1 MNGMRVAPGS
11 VPTSPVGHPDVL
23 WGLPG
28 QGGLLTEWAE
38 TVPDLTWPES
48 VRTYGRMRRDAR
60 ITSVLSAFF
69 LPILRTTWA
78 VDPEG
83 VDRAEAV
90 DLVATDLGLPVLGEK
105 APVTDS
111 PVRGFTWHDHVRLAL
126 LNLVY
131 GHMPFE
137 QWFEVRAGLTHLAGV
152 QERQPHTIA
161 IIDIADDGQVR
172 QVFQNTQQE
181 PVAAN
186 RLLWYAH
193 EREGANWAGVS
204 MLRSCYT
211 PWILKHETLRVH
223 ATAIRRFGMGV
234 PTVHAPPGATPAML
248 IEAQRLA
255 AGMRVGD
262 TAGAG
267 LPDGFD
273 FQLTGLT
280 GSAPDA
286 IGFLQ
291 YLDQQISG
299 SALAQI
305 VELAHGTY
313 GSRALGESFLDL
325 FLLGLQAAADA
336 VGDTAT
342 TGSPSMPG
350 LARSLVE
357 YNWGE
362 GEPVPKIVATD
373 VGDRHEVTAEAL
385 NLLVLAGALTPDP
398 NLESF
403 IRNAWGLP
411 ERAEVN
417 PPPPA
422 PGTGPGTTPAGP
434 GTVPGD
440 GQPTPAAPGGTEPAP
455 PSPGGTPAPG
465 GSEVQARP
473 RWWRRRARAQ
483 APAGPP
489 PFGLRRHLTP
499 VEAASGADFP
509 GIRDQFNLAVDQL
522 AGQWAAVL
530 RTQRQDLSDQVNAAV
545 SDSDLAALAGLAAPD
560 GGGEALLREAMITAA
575 HSAVRR
581 VAAEAA
587 QQGVTIDPARASI
600 DEARLVQI
608 AKARSAIMGQRLAS
622 AAASRA
628 LRITDATTT
637 GPQAAG
643 DVLVTLQG
651 LSPTPLI
658 DQLSAALMAAQNQG
672 RLSALEAAPA
682 EATYTASEILDQNT
696 CEPCAA
702 IDGTDFAT
710 LGEAEDNYVNG
721 GYVDCEGELRCRG
734 TVIAVWDPS
743 VTVDDGSG
751 QDYPGE
757 GDPADLTDLTGDGGE

>member
-1 MNGMRVAPGS
+1 MPPNGMRVAPGAP
-11 VPTSPVGHPDVL
+11 PTSPVGHPDVL

-38 TVPDLTWPES
+38 TVPDLTWPDS

-60 ITSVLSAFF
+60 ITAVLTSFF

-83 VDRAEAV
+83 VDRDEAV
-90 DLVATDLGLPVLGEK
+90 QLVADDLGLPVLGEK
-105 APVTDS
+105 APVKDS

-137 QWFEVRAGLTHLAGV
+137 QWYEIRAGVTHLAGV

-172 QVFQNTQQE
+172 QVFQNTQQD

-186 RLLWYAH
+186 RLVWYAH

-255 AGMRVGD
+255 AGMRAGD

-267 LPDGFD
+267 LPDGYD
-273 FQLTGLT
+273 FALTGLT

-342 TGSPSMPG
+342 TGSPTMPG

-362 GEPVPKIVATD
+362 GEPVPKIRATD

-385 NLLVLAGALTPDP
+385 SLLVTAGALAPDP
-398 NLESF
+398 TLEAF
-403 IRNAWGLP
+403 IRGAWGLP
-411 ERAEVN
+411 EKQEVN
-417 PPPPA
+417 PPVPPA
-422 PGTGPGTTPAGP
+422 PGAGPAPAGP
-434 GTVPGD
+434 GG

-455 PSPGGTPAPG
+455 PPPPQTGTPDQG
-465 GSEVQARP
+465 GATVQSGR
-473 RWWRRRARAQ
+473 RWWQRRVRAQ
-483 APAGPP
+483 RPAGPP
-489 PFGLRRHLTP
+489 PLGLRRHLTAA
-499 VEAASGADFP
+499 EAASGADFP
-509 GIRDQFNLAVDQL
+509 DIRDTFNTAVDQL

-530 RTQRQDLSDQVNAAV
+530 RNQTQDLSDQVNAAV

-575 HSAVRR
+575 HAAARR

-587 QQGVTIDPARASI
+587 HQGVTIDPARTAI

-608 AKARSAIMGQRLAS
+608 AKARAGIMGQRLAS
-622 AAASRA
+622 AAADRA

-637 GPQAAG
+637 GPEAAR

-651 LSPTPLI
+651 LSPTPLV
-658 DQLSAALMAAQNQG
+658 DQLSAALMAATNTG
-672 RLSALEAAPA
+672 RLSALDAAPA
-682 EATYTASEILDQNT
+682 EATYTASEILDANT
-696 CEPCAA
+696 CAPCAA
-702 IDGTDFAT
+702 IDGTDFAS
-710 LGEAEDNYVNG
+710 LAEASDNYVNG

-734 TVIAVWDPS
+734 TVIAVWDTS
-743 VTVDDGSG
+743 VAIGDGG
-751 QDYPGE
+751 GGDYPGE
-757 GDPADLTDLTGDGGE
+757 GDPADLTGQGDGGE